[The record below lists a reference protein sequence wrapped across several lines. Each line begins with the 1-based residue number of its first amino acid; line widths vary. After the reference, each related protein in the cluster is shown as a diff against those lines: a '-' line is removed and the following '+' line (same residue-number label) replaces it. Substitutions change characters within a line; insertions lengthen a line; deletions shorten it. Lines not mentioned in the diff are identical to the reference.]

1 VNKQVMISLAVL
13 MVAGFLIYALG
24 TTLNFRRYSDDVVEE
39 MLYFPSGHLLE
50 VASMG
55 YETLVADLLWL
66 RGIQYY
72 GEHRRTDRS
81 YPLAEHVFSTITDLD
96 PLFMGAYRF
105 GAFVLTQDVGQP
117 VAGIR
122 LIKKGMLHN
131 PGRWQLPFDL
141 GFLYFIEMDDH
152 ARAAHF
158 FRFASW
164 QDEAPD
170 LVKRF
175 SAFAYRKA
183 GKTAIAKALWKE
195 IQLSSANNVMKE
207 TADHALKNILR
218 DELAESLAVRVE
230 SFRSTT
236 GRMPRALS
244 ELVGAGLL
252 RSVPP
257 DPFGGE
263 YFIDSE
269 TATVLSTSAVSEQA
283 GHTKRDVERL
293 LKRYRSQKGGYPRSL
308 ADLENAG
315 LVESVPQVPGT
326 RIVYDPENGTVD
338 YVLTGEMEQ

>member
-1 VNKQVMISLAVL
+1 MNKQAMISLAVL
-13 MVAGFLIYALG
+13 LVAGSLIYALG
-24 TTLNFRRYSDDVVEE
+24 ATLNFHRYSDDVVEE
-39 MLYFPSGHLLE
+39 MMYFPSGHLLE
-50 VASMG
+50 VASLG

-72 GEHRRTDRS
+72 GQHRRTDRS

-96 PLFMGAYRF
+96 PLFVGAYRF

-117 VAGIR
+117 IAGIR

-152 ARAAHF
+152 ASAAHF

-164 QDEAPD
+164 QDNAPE

-183 GKTAIAKALWKE
+183 GKTTIAKALWEE
-195 IQLSSANNVMKE
+195 IQRSSTNNVMKE
-207 TADHALKNILR
+207 TADYALKSILR
-218 DELAESLAVRVE
+218 DELADSLAVRVE
-230 SFRSTT
+230 RFRSST
-236 GRMPRALS
+236 GRPPRTLT

-263 YFIDSE
+263 YFMDSE
-269 TATVLSTSAVSEQA
+269 TGTVLSTSAVSEKA
-283 GHTKRDVERL
+283 GHTKRYVEKL
-293 LKRYRSQKGGYPRSL
+293 LRRYCSQEGDYPRSL
-308 ADLENAG
+308 TGLEDAG
-315 LVESVPQVPGT
+315 FVESIPRVPGT
-326 RIVYDPENGTVD
+326 DTEYDPETGTVD
-338 YVLTGEMEQ
+338 YVLIVAGEQ